1 MYIQRPSIAK
11 YIIAGDQQIPAG
23 NQPVLEVKYFDDR
36 KEETSKDIA
45 YVGMAMQAITP
56 SLGYNKSD
64 LNGKTI
70 KFICGDAT
78 ESAPTAEI
86 TINYTGN
93 N

>member
-1 MYIQRPSIAK
+1 
-11 YIIAGDQQIPAG
+11 
-23 NQPVLEVKYFDDR
+23 
-36 KEETSKDIA
+36 
-45 YVGMAMQAITP
+45 MQAITP